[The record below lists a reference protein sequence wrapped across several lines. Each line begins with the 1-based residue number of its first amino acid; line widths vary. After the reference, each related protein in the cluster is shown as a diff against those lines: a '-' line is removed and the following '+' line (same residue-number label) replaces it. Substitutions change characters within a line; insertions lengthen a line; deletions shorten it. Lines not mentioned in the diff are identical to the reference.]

1 MAKYL
6 LAYKGGGMAQSDAE
20 REAAMAAWGT
30 WMGGLGAALTDPG
43 NPFGPSKAMAADGTL
58 GDGVSSG
65 LTGYSILEA
74 ASFTVAAELAKGCP
88 IFAAGGSIDVYE
100 ALPIM

>member
-20 REAAMAAWGT
+20 REAAMAAWGA
-30 WMGGLGAALTDPG
+30 WMGGLGEALTDPG
-43 NPFGPSKAMAADGTL
+43 NPFGPSQALGADGAL
-58 GDGVSSG
+58 SDGTTSG
-65 LTGYSILEA
+65 LSGYSILQA
-74 ASFTVAAELAKGCP
+74 DSFADAAELAKGCP
-88 IFAAGGSIDVYE
+88 IFAAGGSIDLYE

>member
-20 REAAMAAWGT
+20 REAAMAAWGA

-58 GDGVSSG
+58 SDGVSSG

-74 ASFTVAAELAKGCP
+74 DSFAAAAELSKGCP

-100 ALPIM
+100 TLPIM

>member
-6 LAYKGGGMAQSDAE
+6 LAYKGGGMASTDAE
-20 REAAMAAWGT
+20 REAAMAAWGA
-30 WMGGLGAALTDPG
+30 WMGGLGAALTDGG

-58 GDGVSSG
+58 ADGTSSG

-74 ASFTVAAELAKGCP
+74 DSFAAAAELAKGCP
-88 IFAAGGSIDVYE
+88 IFAASGSIDIYE